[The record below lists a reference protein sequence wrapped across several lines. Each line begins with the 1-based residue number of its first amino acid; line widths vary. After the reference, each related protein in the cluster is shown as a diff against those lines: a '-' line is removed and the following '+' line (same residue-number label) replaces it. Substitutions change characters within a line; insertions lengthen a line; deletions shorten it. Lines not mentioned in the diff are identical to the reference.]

1 MVPMKRLLIV
11 VAMLL
16 LVPLSNVWAE
26 TVSRIAAVVNDDL
39 ITTHQL
45 DMKVAERLRAEADGQ
60 KLSAGEMDALR
71 RSVLSE
77 LVEEALIR
85 QRIDELGLKVAD
97 DEVEAAIQ
105 DVQKQNKLT
114 REQLIQALQL
124 EGMTFDA
131 YRENLVKQI
140 LRFKLLGREVQSKVE
155 VTNQEIRDYFR
166 AHIDEFREPAYV
178 RLARISFPLPAKAT
192 AVQVEAVQAKADEA
206 IVRLRKGEDFY
217 SVLLASTA
225 DQSAEGGDL
234 GTFKAGELTAAF
246 EKAVQGLKEG
256 EVSAVIETPDGF
268 HILRVEELSPGK
280 IRQFDAV
287 QGEIQKAIADEK
299 TEARFKEWAQNLR
312 KNAYIDIRL

>member
-1 MVPMKRLLIV
+1 MVLMKLLFV
-11 VAMLL
+11 VALMLL
-16 LVPLSNVWAE
+16 LLPVSGARSE
-26 TVSRIAAVVNDDL
+26 TISRIAAVVNDDI

-45 DMKVAERLRAEADGQ
+45 EVKVAEHLSTEAGGQ
-60 KLSAGEMDALR
+60 TLSAGEMEALR
-71 RSVLSE
+71 RGLLAE
-77 LVEEALIR
+77 LVEEVLIS

-97 DEVEAAIQ
+97 EEIEAAVQ

-124 EGMTFDA
+124 EGMTFEA
-131 YRENLVKQI
+131 YRENLGKQI

-166 AHIDEFREPAYV
+166 THLDDFRESAYV
-178 RLARISFPLPAKAT
+178 RLARLSFPLPAMAS
-192 AVQVEAVQAKADEA
+192 ADQREAVRAKADEA
-206 IVRLRKGEDFY
+206 LNRLRQGEDFY
-217 SVLLASTA
+217 SVLLSSTA

-246 EKAVQGLKEG
+246 ERAVQGLKEG
-256 EVSAVIETPDGF
+256 EVSAVIETRDGF
-268 HILRVEELSPGK
+268 HILKVEERSSGT

-287 QGEIQKAIADEK
+287 QEEIQKTIADQK
-299 TEARFKEWAQNLR
+299 TEARFKEWAQSLR

>member
-1 MVPMKRLLIV
+1 MKRLLV
-11 VAMLL
+11 LVAMLL
-16 LVPLSNVWAE
+16 LAPLTGVRAE
-26 TVSRIAAVVNDDL
+26 TVSRIAAVVNDEL

-45 DMKVAERLRAEADGQ
+45 DRKVAERLTAEAGGQ
-60 KLSAGEMDALR
+60 RLPAEKTDDLR

-77 LVEEALIR
+77 LVEEALVR
-85 QRIDELGLKVAD
+85 QRIDELGLKVT
-97 DEVEAAIQ
+97 DEEIEAAIQ

-114 REQLIQALQL
+114 REQLVQALQF

-131 YRENLVKQI
+131 YRENLGKQI

-166 AHIDEFREPAYV
+166 AHIDDFREPAYV
-178 RLARISFPLPAKAT
+178 RLARLTFPLPAKAT
-192 AVQVEAVQAKADEA
+192 AVQIEAVRTKAEA
-206 IVRLRKGEDFY
+206 ALARLRQGEDFY
-217 SVLLASTA
+217 SVLLSSTA

-234 GTFKAGELTAAF
+234 GSFKAGELTAAF
-246 EKAVQGLKEG
+246 ERAVQGLKEG

-268 HILRVEELSPGK
+268 HILRVEERSPGK

-287 QGEIQKAIADEK
+287 QDEIQKAIADQK
-299 TEARFKEWAQNLR
+299 TEARFKEWAQGLR

>member
-1 MVPMKRLLIV
+1 MKRLFVL

-16 LVPLSNVWAE
+16 LAPLCGVRAE
-26 TVSRIAAVVNDDL
+26 TVSRIAAVVNDEL

-45 DMKVAERLRAEADGQ
+45 DRKVAERLAAEGGGQ
-60 KLSAGEMDALR
+60 KPSEAEMDALR
-71 RSVLSE
+71 RSVLSD
-77 LVEEALIR
+77 LVEEALVR
-85 QRIDELGLKVAD
+85 QRIDELGLKVT
-97 DEVEAAIQ
+97 DEEIEAAIQ

-114 REQLIQALQL
+114 REQLIQALQF
-124 EGMTFDA
+124 EGMTFEA
-131 YRENLVKQI
+131 YRENLGKQI

-178 RLARISFPLPAKAT
+178 RLARLTFPLPAKA
-192 AVQVEAVQAKADEA
+192 AAAQIEAVQAKAEA
-206 IVRLRKGEDFY
+206 ALARLRRGEDFY
-217 SVLLASTA
+217 GVLLASTA

-234 GTFKAGELTAAF
+234 GTFRAGELTAAF
-246 EKAVQGLKEG
+246 ERAVQGLKEG

-268 HILRVEELSPGK
+268 HILRVEERSPGK

-287 QGEIQKAIADEK
+287 QDEIQKAIFDQK
-299 TEARFKEWAQNLR
+299 TEARHKEWAQSLR

>member
-1 MVPMKRLLIV
+1 MKRLLIV

-16 LVPLSNVWAE
+16 LAPLSNVWAE

-178 RLARISFPLPAKAT
+178 RLARISFPLSAKAT
-192 AVQVEAVQAKADEA
+192 AVQIEAVRAKADEA

-287 QGEIQKAIADEK
+287 QGEIQKAIADQK
-299 TEARFKEWAQNLR
+299 TEARFKEWAQSLR
-312 KNAYIDIRL
+312 KSAYIDIRL

>member
-1 MVPMKRLLIV
+1 MVPMKRLLVV

-16 LVPLSNVWAE
+16 LVPLSSARAE
-26 TVSRIAAVVNDDL
+26 TVSRIAAVVNDEL

-45 DMKVAERLRAEADGQ
+45 DLKVAERLTAEAGGQ
-60 KLSAGEMDALR
+60 KLSAEEMDALR

-77 LVEEALIR
+77 LVEEALVR
-85 QRIDELGLKVAD
+85 QRIDELGLKV
-97 DEVEAAIQ
+97 DEAEIEAAIQ

-124 EGMTFDA
+124 EGMSIDA
-131 YRENLVKQI
+131 YRENLAKQI

-155 VTNQEIRDYFR
+155 VTKQEIRDYFR
-166 AHIDEFREPAYV
+166 AHIDEFREPPYV
-178 RLARISFPLPAKAT
+178 RLARLTFPLPAKPS
-192 AVQVEAVQAKADEA
+192 AVQIETARGKANEALA
-206 IVRLRKGEDFY
+206 RLRKGEDFY

-256 EVSAVIETPDGF
+256 EVSAVIETQDGF
-268 HILRVEELSPGK
+268 HILRVEERSSGN
-280 IRQFDAV
+280 IRQFDSV
-287 QGEIQKAIADEK
+287 QGEIQKAIADQK
-299 TEARFKEWAQNLR
+299 TEVRFKEWTQNLR
-312 KNAYIDIRL
+312 KSAYIDIRL

>member
-1 MVPMKRLLIV
+1 MKRLLVV
-11 VAMLL
+11 VAMFLL
-16 LVPLSNVWAE
+16 TPFSSVWAE
-26 TVSRIAAVVNDDL
+26 TVSRVAAVVNDDL

-45 DMKVAERLRAEADGQ
+45 DMKVAERLRAEVGGQ
-60 KLSAGEMDALR
+60 QLSTGEMDALR

-131 YRENLVKQI
+131 YRENLAKQI

-178 RLARISFPLPAKAT
+178 RLARLSFLLPAKAT
-192 AVQVEAVQAKADEA
+192 AVQIEAVRSRADA
-206 IVRLRKGEDFY
+206 ALARLRKGEDFY

-234 GTFKAGELTAAF
+234 GTFKEGELTAAF

-256 EVSAVIETPDGF
+256 EVSEVIETPDGF
-268 HILRVEELSPGK
+268 HILRVEERSPGK

-287 QGEIQKAIADEK
+287 QDEIQKAIADQK
-299 TEARFKEWAQNLR
+299 TEARFKEWAQDLR

>member
-16 LVPLSNVWAE
+16 LAPLSNVWAE

-178 RLARISFPLPAKAT
+178 RLARISFPLSAKAT
-192 AVQVEAVQAKADEA
+192 AVQIEAVRAKADEA

-287 QGEIQKAIADEK
+287 QGEIQKAIADQK
-299 TEARFKEWAQNLR
+299 TEARFKEWAQSLR
-312 KNAYIDIRL
+312 KSAYIDIRL

>member
-16 LVPLSNVWAE
+16 LAPLSNVWAE

>member
-16 LVPLSNVWAE
+16 LAPLSNVWAE

-192 AVQVEAVQAKADEA
+192 AVQIEAVRAKAEEA
-206 IVRLRKGEDFY
+206 IARLRKGEDFY

>member
-1 MVPMKRLLIV
+1 MKRLLIV

-16 LVPLSNVWAE
+16 LAPLSNVWAE